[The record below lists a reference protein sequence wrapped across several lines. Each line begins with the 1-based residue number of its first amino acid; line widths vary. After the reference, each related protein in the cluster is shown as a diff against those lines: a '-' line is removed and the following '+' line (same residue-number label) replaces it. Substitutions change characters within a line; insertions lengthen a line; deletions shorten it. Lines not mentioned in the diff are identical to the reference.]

1 VEAAVR
7 AFALLALAACSVPE
21 VSLEGKKCPCAGA
34 YSCGSDNLCHAKSD
48 GGVKDDVLPPTS
60 CLGSAPGASLYS
72 GFAST
77 FLTMGGTWTQG
88 ASLQQTD
95 AASGLAFAY
104 INNASLDVA
113 TYRIVTHVTG
123 TAGGTAMGISLRI
136 TGKPQYDCL
145 WEPGTAGT
153 LLWQSVNNGGNAAN
167 LATPLTAL
175 PTSSEVTMEVL
186 ATPTM
191 LVCCIDNI
199 AAAKQTVTNP
209 SPSYP
214 MGLPGVAVVDMKAT
228 FDQFEV
234 FAN

>member
-1 VEAAVR
+1 MEAAVR
-7 AFALLALAACSVPE
+7 VLALLAVAACSVPQL
-21 VSLEGKKCPCAGA
+21 SLEGKKCPCVSG
-34 YSCGSDNLCHAKSD
+34 YTCGGDGVCHANGD
-48 GGVKDDVLPPTS
+48 GGVKMDVPVTAS
-60 CLGSAPGASLYS
+60 CLGSAPGTSLYS

-77 FLTMGGTWTQG
+77 FATMGGAWTQG

-104 INNASLDVA
+104 LNNASLNLA

-123 TAGGTAMGISLRI
+123 TSGGTAMGISLRI

-153 LLWQSVNNGGNAAN
+153 LLWQSVNNGGNA
-167 LATPLTAL
+167 TPLVTPLSTL
-175 PTSSEVTMEVL
+175 PTSNEITMEVL

-199 AAAKQTVTNP
+199 TAAKQTVTNP
-209 SPSYP
+209 MPSYP